1 MKITSFYYLEYPDCS
16 PADPL
21 MAASE
26 VYVEIATAIGDI
38 NNFDTTYVF
47 TVCTVD
53 FLRAYLRTHSFYV
66 SRSLIVV
73 ERFEDQ
79 AIRESLESILPNI
92 DKVGVKK

>member
-16 PADPL
+16 PADVL

-26 VYVEIATAIGDI
+26 VYVEIATGNGDI
-38 NNFDTTYVF
+38 NNFDATYVF
-47 TVCTVD
+47 TVCTVG
-53 FLRAYLRTHSFYV
+53 FLHAYLRTHPFYV

-79 AIRESLESILPNI
+79 AIKESLESILPNI
-92 DKVGVKK
+92 DKFGTEK